1 VLSRMSGSAGHSGEQ
16 HSPTEVNTTMALN
29 EEVYH
34 LYRPDLEKPG
44 IEEFKEVAQMT
55 KLLRRRGSN
64 RLTSLPRCSSH
75 LG

>member
-1 VLSRMSGSAGHSGEQ
+1 
-16 HSPTEVNTTMALN
+16 MALN

-55 KLLRRRGSN
+55 KLLPTPWVEPSDISAAVLFLN
-64 RLTSLPRCSSH
+64 